1 MRSGERMI
9 RILIADD
16 HTLVREG
23 LKQILQ
29 AAGDFQVGGEAAN
42 GMEVMALVRRED
54 WDLVL
59 LDMSMPG
66 RSGIDLIKQLKDEK
80 PRLRILVL
88 TMHGEEQYAM
98 RAFKAGAA
106 GYLTKE
112 SAPVELACAVRKV
125 AAGGVYV
132 SLTMAEKLA
141 LNLNPGGD
149 ELPHQRLSDRE
160 FDVFQRLVAGQSVS
174 DIADRLS
181 LSVKTVSTHKTRI
194 LQKMEM
200 QNQTELVRYA
210 VKHNLIDDS

>member
-1 MRSGERMI
+1 MI

-29 AAGDFQVGGEAAN
+29 IAPDFQVGGEASN
-42 GMEVMALVRRED
+42 GLEVIAAIREKE
-54 WDLVL
+54 WDVLL

-66 RSGIDLIKQLKDEK
+66 RNGIELIKQIKEEK
-80 PRLRILVL
+80 PHLPVLVL
-88 TMHGEEQYAM
+88 TMHAEQQYAV

-112 SAPVELACAVRKV
+112 SAAAELVSAVRKV
-125 AAGGVYV
+125 AAGGANV
-132 SLTMAEKLA
+132 SASMAEKLA
-141 LNLNPGGD
+141 LNLGVHS
-149 ELPHQRLSDRE
+149 EKLPHQRLSDRE
-160 FDVFQRLVAGQSVS
+160 FDVFRRIVAGQTVS
-174 DIADRLS
+174 DIADQLS

-200 QNQTELVRYA
+200 HNQAELIRYA
-210 VKHNLIDDS
+210 IEHKLMDDASTL